1 MVTVTDLILCVWVGH
16 IQQMIPIVLVEVKG
30 NMGSP
35 EVKRSEPCKHDISR
49 RITLRNLILSM
60 QVAHIMEMIPTV
72 YGKGQRS
79 FGVTRGQ
86 IVKTLD
92 IARKHH
98 ISSTI
103 FLSDLILAIW
113 ITHSQY
119 MIPNAFEGG
128 QRSFEVTRGQKVKT
142 L

>member
-1 MVTVTDLILCVWVGH
+1 
-16 IQQMIPIVLVEVKG
+16 MIPI
-30 NMGSP
+30 
-35 EVKRSEPCKHDISR
+35 IF
-49 RITLRNLILSM
+49 
-60 QVAHIMEMIPTV
+60 
-72 YGKGQRS
+72 GKGQRS

-113 ITHSQY
+113 ITHSEY
-119 MIPNAFEGG
+119 MSPIVFGG
-128 QRSFEVTRGQKVKT
+128 DQRSCKVTSGQKVKT